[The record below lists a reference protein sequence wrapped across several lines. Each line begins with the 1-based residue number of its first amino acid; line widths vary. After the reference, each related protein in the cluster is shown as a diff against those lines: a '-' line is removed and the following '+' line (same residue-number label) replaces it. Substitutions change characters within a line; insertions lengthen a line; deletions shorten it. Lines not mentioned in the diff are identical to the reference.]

1 MTRDEF
7 SRFVETT
14 LQQVVQFA
22 EQMSGQT
29 LPRNKAFVWMFKDMK
44 PIRQGIV
51 EEIVSRVFVDDEH
64 IFPCV
69 DIGVV
74 SLLDDETVL
83 ITASIAGYPA
93 TQFGKNWTGTDGP
106 FIYIVNKKGLEPRT

>member
-1 MTRDEF
+1 MTREEF
-7 SRFVETT
+7 SLFVEAT
-14 LQQVVQFA
+14 LERAVQFA
-22 EQMSGQT
+22 EQMSGRT
-29 LPRNKAFVWMFKDMK
+29 LPRNHAFVWMCKDME

-51 EEIVSRVFVDDEH
+51 EEIVSKVFVDDEH

-83 ITASIAGYPA
+83 VTANVAGYPA

-106 FIYIVNKKGLEPRT
+106 FIYIVNKKALEPGS